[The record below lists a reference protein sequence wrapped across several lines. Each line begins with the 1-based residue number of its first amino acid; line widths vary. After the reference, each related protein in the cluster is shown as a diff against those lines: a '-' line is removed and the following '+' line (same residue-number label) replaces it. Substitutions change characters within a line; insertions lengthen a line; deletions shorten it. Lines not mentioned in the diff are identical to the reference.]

1 MNLYYLAPIPFVAFT
16 RIAQLKFCNLTAT
29 SLRVSWDRLD
39 VPDVAGYIVYYN
51 YVDSEMTT
59 NEQSVNISSQDIS
72 VIISNLISDVQYHFE
87 VAAVADVAGDVVIGQ
102 RSPTSSALVL
112 PSSLITGNS
121 AESMSEYVV

>member
-1 MNLYYLAPIPFVAFT
+1 
-16 RIAQLKFCNLTAT
+16 
-29 SLRVSWDRLD
+29 
-39 VPDVAGYIVYYN
+39 
-51 YVDSEMTT
+51 MTT
-59 NEQSVNISSQDIS
+59 NEQSVNISSQDTS